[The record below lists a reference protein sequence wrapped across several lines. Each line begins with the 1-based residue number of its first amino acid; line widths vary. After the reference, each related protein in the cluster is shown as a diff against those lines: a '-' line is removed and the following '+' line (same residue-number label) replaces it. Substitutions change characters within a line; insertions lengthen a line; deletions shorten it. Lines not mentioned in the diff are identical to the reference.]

1 MISSSY
7 VVASLLLQFDAFA
20 LAHANGVS
28 LDHTDVSTATTA
40 ASSVGATK
48 ELGLPTGIVARFTL
62 GGDRGYE
69 VPINLGPR
77 SDDPSPRRDVVNSAV
92 KGATAGLVCM
102 LLITILSD
110 ILHLSKARRQR
121 KATQKEAKALTA
133 QRLAALAFMRKASGL
148 LLQMQEQMERQ
159 RQQELQH
166 QMLATAA
173 DIEQNVVILGVLPET
188 TSVVSQLIDRLL
200 LAAGARTPM
209 EHEQRQLEVQLEKQR
224 NKGEAR
230 MPQIGIEY
238 DMAFGLDAEAPALSA
253 AQGSTVS
260 TYGSSK
266 NKNTSTFEP
275 SPIAL
280 ELTEGVDPWRN
291 PRLPYD
297 QDEVLLKSQAMLK
310 DPLLDTHAV
319 LEGTQ
324 GPLEALEGIV
334 DVSGLLSEN
343 RDLTSKDLHAIVS
356 ALKLPLLVGFSVA
369 EGEGNRNSPATQNM
383 GERGAS
389 ELSEDTPE

>member
-92 KGATAGLVCM
+92 K
-102 LLITILSD
+102 
-110 ILHLSKARRQR
+110 
-121 KATQKEAKALTA
+121 
-133 QRLAALAFMRKASGL
+133 
-148 LLQMQEQMERQ
+148 
-159 RQQELQH
+159 
-166 QMLATAA
+166 
-173 DIEQNVVILGVLPET
+173 GVLPET